1 MSKNKDGDEML
12 RAQIDAL
19 IRDEIQEGIN
29 DYIDETEK
37 SAAEGFGITK
47 HGDEKLK
54 VRVSN
59 DGVDKLIKEYKKL
72 KRKEKSNLSQVKKLG
87 LVDKNGRAL

>member
-1 MSKNKDGDEML
+1 MCIRDSKDGDELL

-29 DYIDETEK
+29 DYIDDTEK

-47 HGDEKLK
+47 HGKEKLK
-54 VRVSN
+54 VNVSKN
-59 DGVDKLIKEYKKL
+59 EVDKLIKEYKKL
-72 KRKEKSNLSQVKKLG
+72 KKQEKSNLNQVKL
-87 LVDKNGRAL
+87 LDKYGKPL

>member
-1 MSKNKDGDEML
+1 MSKNKDGDELL

-29 DYIDETEK
+29 EYIDDTEK

-54 VRVSN
+54 VNISKNEVE
-59 DGVDKLIKEYKKL
+59 KLIKEYKKL
-72 KRKEKSNLSQVKKLG
+72 KRKEKSNLNQVKL
-87 LVDKNGRAL
+87 LDKYGKPL

>member
-12 RAQIDAL
+12 RAQIDTL

-29 DYIDETEK
+29 DYVDDTEK
-37 SAAEGFGITK
+37 AAAEGFGITK

-54 VRVSN
+54 VKVSN
-59 DGVDKLIKEYKKL
+59 NEVEKLIREYKKL
-72 KRKEKSNLSQVKKLG
+72 KRKEKSNLNQIKLLDQHG
-87 LVDKNGRAL
+87 RHLKN

>member
-29 DYIDETEK
+29 DYVDDTEK
-37 SAAEGFGITK
+37 AAAEGFGITK

-54 VRVSN
+54 VKVSN
-59 DGVDKLIKEYKKL
+59 NEVEKLIREYKKL
-72 KRKEKSNLSQVKKLG
+72 KRKEKSNLNQIKLLDQHG
-87 LVDKNGRAL
+87 RHLKN

>member
-1 MSKNKDGDEML
+1 MSKNKDGDELL

-29 DYIDETEK
+29 EYIDDTDK
-37 SAAEGFGITK
+37 AAAEGLGITK

-54 VRVSN
+54 VNISKNEVE
-59 DGVDKLIKEYKKL
+59 KLIKEYKKL
-72 KRKEKSNLSQVKKLG
+72 KRKEKSNLNQVKL
-87 LVDKNGRAL
+87 LDKYGKPL

>member
-29 DYIDETEK
+29 DYIDDTEK
-37 SAAEGFGITK
+37 AAAEGFGITK

-54 VRVSN
+54 VKVSN
-59 DGVDKLIKEYKKL
+59 NEVEKLIREYKKL
-72 KRKEKSNLSQVKKLG
+72 KRKEKSNLNQIKLLDQHG
-87 LVDKNGRAL
+87 RHLKN